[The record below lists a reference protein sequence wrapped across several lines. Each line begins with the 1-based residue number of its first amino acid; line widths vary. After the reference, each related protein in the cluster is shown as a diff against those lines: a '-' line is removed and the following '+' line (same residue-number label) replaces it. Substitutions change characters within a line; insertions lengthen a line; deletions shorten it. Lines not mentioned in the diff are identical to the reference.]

1 MLSTLKFRGEVIFS
15 AAAFAVLFLSLALTG
30 CGGDEGSEVS
40 LGRQA
45 TEPRPSNEVALP
57 PPLPIETPVA
67 VTESVET
74 QIDEPEPPREVTY
87 EEAEAAFLDRRYDEA
102 VELFTV
108 YAERRHS
115 NPWGFYMLGLSA
127 WKSGQPENAEAAF
140 EAALELDPQHTKSW
154 LNLSRVLLDAQ
165 RSEEALEKID
175 AALTL
180 EPESGVAFRLKGRAY
195 HQLGRLEEAI
205 EAYHQAILSDDRDV
219 WSMNNLG
226 LILIEQER
234 FSEALRPLARA
245 VELQGEV
252 GIFHNN
258 LGVAMERT
266 GHYRA
271 AEQAYRTAFEVDE
284 SHQKAQ
290 VSLARVEGLEQDPSL
305 EPIDLEVLA
314 ESFVEEVKGWRE
326 AIAFQV
332 DIDTPVGEATIDA
345 VRSDSVNVQNE
356 QTDESGPPNAAR
368 PQGEVD
374 GPEGR

>member
-1 MLSTLKFRGEVIFS
+1 MLKELKFRGEVIFS
-15 AAAFAVLFLSLALTG
+15 AAAFTILFLSLAMMG
-30 CGGDEGSEVS
+30 CGGDDGTEVAV
-40 LGRQA
+40 GRQGA
-45 TEPRPSNEVALP
+45 EARRSTEVALP
-57 PPLPIETPVA
+57 PPLPIETPV
-67 VTESVET
+67 TESVET
-74 QIDEPEPPREVTY
+74 QVSEPEPPREVTY

-102 VELFTV
+102 VELFRLYT
-108 YAERRHS
+108 ERRDS

-154 LNLSRVLLDAQ
+154 LNLSRVLLDTQ
-165 RSEEALEKID
+165 RPEEALEKID
-175 AALTL
+175 EALTL
-180 EPESGVAFRLKGRAY
+180 DPESGVALRLKGRAY

-226 LILIEQER
+226 LILIEQES

-252 GIFHNN
+252 AIFHNN
-258 LGVAMERT
+258 LGVALERT

-271 AEQAYRTAFEVDE
+271 AEEAYRTAFEVDE

-290 VSLARVEGLEQDPSL
+290 VSLTRVEGLEEDPGL
-305 EPIDLEVLA
+305 EPIDLGVLA

-326 AIAFQV
+326 AVAFQV
-332 DIDTPVGEATIDA
+332 EVDTPVGEAIIEA
-345 VRSDSVNVQNE
+345 VRSDSASVQDG
-356 QTDESGPPNAAR
+356 QTGESGPPEVER
-368 PQGEVD
+368 PKSESGWSK
-374 GPEGR
+374 GR